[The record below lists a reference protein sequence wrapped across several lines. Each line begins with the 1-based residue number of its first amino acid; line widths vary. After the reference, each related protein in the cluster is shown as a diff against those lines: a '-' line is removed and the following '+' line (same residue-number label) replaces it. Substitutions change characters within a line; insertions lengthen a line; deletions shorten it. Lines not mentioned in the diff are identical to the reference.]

1 MEGKDQKD
9 TNQEQIDTT
18 NKDEAKTEQ
27 TKEEEKKEE
36 VKKVIMTEDEY
47 LLQKV
52 QKMSMELSQGV
63 DEDEYIEDKL
73 KDIAIS
79 DEQK

>member
-1 MEGKDQKD
+1 
-9 TNQEQIDTT
+9 
-18 NKDEAKTEQ
+18 
-27 TKEEEKKEE
+27 
-36 VKKVIMTEDEY
+36 

-73 KDIAIS
+73 KDIAIT